1 MSAPPPV
8 ERHQPSFLRF
18 PIQNNRTGFQPVY
31 LPVILIVPGR
41 RTPSGSVLAN
51 SGATDV
57 RFFIADAPDPS
68 KVAGPFNT
76 GLLVP
81 QLSRFVV
88 NVTNLQLV
96 DVQIELSGRRFF
108 DQLGNE
114 KASEDAVE
122 GDVFEHTLIRGGT
135 TSTVPFFP
143 DADYY
148 DLSLFTIDVEDL
160 PRPDRYQFV
169 WEARYNRRIVFDP
182 QVASTQGLT
191 CINVSDTSIAQIKFL
206 ISHPGEVHHEMFKK
220 TPPFYFDNE
229 NFRRADDPI
238 LQFYRPFAD
247 MLQDIFDEQE
257 FLNGINHI
265 NKIPAQLI
273 PYLAFLIG
281 WDLPNFPGVTDEIRR
296 SILRQAVRLQQLKGS
311 RRALVE
317 LFDIFGFTIDLVN
330 LWYSTDGTRLIAPE
344 EQLPD
349 TIQSEE
355 IDVQRVCQID
365 PLIADYNTNG
375 FGEFEI
381 PMLYKTVSDIT
392 VTAYLVTDGATR
404 DALNSVV
411 TELTDDP
418 TALEGSCVQSPDGS
432 IVPQALLAKLPGSDP
447 TVIAMSEVTVDSD
460 TGLGFL
466 NASTSSVPLINK
478 FGVGLDRLKNTLT
491 INFDH
496 HLDFD
501 DGSKIFIF
509 ATYGRDKLIIPSRLN
524 NLRSNRFDVRIL
536 LKSGQE
542 VSPELL
548 EFLLQFVFKLKA
560 FHSLLR
566 KISFDI
572 NLIEAYNVID
582 YCFTQL
588 QVPPP
593 IEEQPE
599 PGASNPCEPVSAD
612 RGLKDEDLNLR
623 NAIFDAL
630 SAEHETWK
638 ALDNTHQSDPDLER
652 FLNLPVTKPIGSECQ
667 FTHAGQD
674 RVLFEPNVDLD
685 HNPDQRPKLC
695 NSLPPSPDN
704 CFKGR
709 VKDELFTIPEVI
721 LCEVV
726 RCRPCVLGMGSG
738 FYWLFPSD
746 VRSVLRDGFGQF
758 AGQNSISFLGKQIFR
773 FNHPTPHSLHYTNR
787 PYLESFQLESDQ
799 LLAYRKPS
807 LEVEKDNLLFPSHR
821 FPTMNRLQNDFTHPI
836 WRAKPWDDPDNDL
849 NAQLV
854 INLDGDQDLIYNDAD
869 LVYLGNGALPDI
881 SSLGSHD
888 DRDFVVTH
896 KVFLVTEPNHPAIQ
910 LDDRIVVTQEESITF
925 DSSTPFGK
933 IFRSYNQSCNQ
944 DFRSGYPAQTGRF
957 AVDPSAIDF
966 DRTSITD
973 DLIEGL
979 GVPVRD
985 EVSGVTA
992 LFTLG
997 SQILVTV
1004 NDLEYGFYIPYR
1016 LDCDCTQFEC
1026 VGTGSTGTGST
1037 GTGSTGSI
1045 SVTGA
1050 TVAGVTG
1057 AGFITVNL
1065 SGCPTDPFRLA
1076 DGTLDP
1082 NCDQLDIDRKMILSE
1097 KLGICSTLLDGTI
1110 SNMLCIL
1117 DDGIIPDNILPQGSF
1132 RYKDDYGVIYEG
1144 AWTFTN
1150 NVLDITYVTKSP
1162 SVWGEEP
1169 SGYVTDLRVF
1179 RRGIV
1184 TTTRQRIRVF
1194 DNGTYEILGTSST
1207 QKIETFQHNVACND
1221 LPFVDNFCYHVD
1233 CMVQDIIDGIVT
1245 CGPRWTE
1252 VNDAQVEWA
1261 DLIIDSN
1268 GDVIGFDT
1276 PPGIQP
1282 MFFINVWGD
1291 SDEFAVCPSLTG
1303 SGSV

>member
-1 MSAPPPV
+1 MPAPQPV

-18 PIQNNRTGFQPVY
+18 PIQNARTGFQPVY
-31 LPVILIVPGR
+31 LPVVLVVPGR
-41 RTPSGSVLAN
+41 RTPSGTVLAN
-51 SGATDV
+51 SGVTDV
-57 RFFIADAPDPS
+57 RFLIVDAPDPS

-81 QLSRFVV
+81 QLDRFVV
-88 NVTNLQLV
+88 NVTDLQLV
-96 DVQIELSGRRFF
+96 DVQIEISGRRFL
-108 DQLGNE
+108 DASGNE
-114 KASEDAVE
+114 KTSEDAVE
-122 GDVFEHTLIRGGT
+122 GDVFEYTLIRGGT
-135 TSTVPFFP
+135 TSTIPFFP

-160 PRPDRYQFV
+160 PRPDRYFFI
-169 WEARYNRRIVFDP
+169 WEAKYNRRVVFDP
-182 QVASTQGLT
+182 HVASTQGQT
-191 CINVSDTSIAQIKFL
+191 CINESDVAVAQIKFL
-206 ISHPGEVHHEMFKK
+206 INHPGEVHHEMYKK
-220 TPPFYFDNE
+220 TPPFYFDND

-317 LFDIFGFTIDLVN
+317 LFDIFGFAIELVN
-330 LWYSTDGTRLIAPE
+330 LWHSTDGTRLIAPE

-355 IDVQRVCQID
+355 IDVQRVCQIE
-365 PLIADYNTNG
+365 PLIADYSTNG
-375 FGEFEI
+375 FGEFEV
-381 PMLYKTVSDIT
+381 PLLYKPTSDIT
-392 VTAYLVTDGATR
+392 VIAYLVTDGATR
-404 DALNSVV
+404 DELNDIV

-418 TALEGSCVQSPDGS
+418 TALESSCIQSPDGS
-432 IVPQALLAKLPGSDP
+432 IIPQALLARLPGSDP
-447 TVIAMSEVTVDSD
+447 TVIAISEVTVDLD
-460 TGLGFL
+460 TELGFL
-466 NASTSSVPLINK
+466 STSTSSIPIINQL
-478 FGVGLDRLKNTLT
+478 GVSLDRLKNILR

-496 HLDFD
+496 HLDFSD
-501 DGSKIFIF
+501 ESKVFIF
-509 ATYGRDKLIIPSRLN
+509 ATYSRDKIILPSQLN

-572 NLIEAYNVID
+572 NFIESYNVID

-588 QVPPP
+588 QTSPPVQ
-593 IEEQPE
+593 EEPE
-599 PGASNPCEPVSAD
+599 PGASNPCEPTSAS
-612 RGLKDEDLNLR
+612 RGLKDEDLDLR

-630 SAEHETWK
+630 SAEHEAWK
-638 ALDNTHQSDPDLER
+638 ALDGTHQSDPGLEH
-652 FLNLPVTKPIGSECQ
+652 FLNLPVTRPIGSECQ
-667 FTHAGQD
+667 FTQVGQD
-674 RVLFEPNVDLD
+674 RVLFEPDVDLD
-685 HNPDQRPKLC
+685 HNVDQRPKLC
-695 NSLPPSPDN
+695 SSTPPSPDN

-709 VKDELFTIPEVI
+709 VKDELFTIPDVV

-738 FYWLFPSD
+738 FYWLFPSNT
-746 VRSVLRDGFGQF
+746 RSVLRNGFGKF
-758 AGQNSISFLGKQIFR
+758 DGQNSISFHGKQIFR
-773 FNHPTPHSLHYTNR
+773 FNHPMPFSLHYTNR
-787 PYLESFQLESDQ
+787 PFLESFQLESDQ

-807 LEVEKDNLLFPSHR
+807 LDIEKDNLLFPSHR
-821 FPTMNRLQNDFTHPI
+821 FPTMNRLQNDFEHPI
-836 WRAKPWDDPDNDL
+836 WRAKPWDDPNNDL
-849 NAQLV
+849 NAQLT
-854 INLDGDQDLIYNDAD
+854 INTDGDEDLVYDDAD
-869 LVYLGNGALPDI
+869 LVYFGNGALPDI
-881 SSLGSHD
+881 SNLGSHD

-896 KVFLVTEPNHPAIQ
+896 KVYLVTEPNHPAIQ
-910 LDDRIVVTQEESITF
+910 LDERIVVTQEESITI

-933 IFRSYNQSCNQ
+933 IFRSFNQDCNQ

-957 AVDPSAIDF
+957 DVDPSLIDF
-966 DRTSITD
+966 DTTAITD
-973 DLIEGL
+973 SLSDALELPI
-979 GVPVRD
+979 RD
-985 EVSGVTA
+985 EMSGVTA

-997 SQILVTV
+997 SQILVTE
-1004 NDLEYGFYIPYR
+1004 NDSEFGFYIPYR

-1026 VGTGSTGTGST
+1026 AGSTGAGITTST
-1037 GTGSTGSI
+1037 G
-1045 SVTGA
+1045 
-1050 TVAGVTG
+1050 AGVT
-1057 AGFITVNL
+1057 INL

-1082 NCDQLDIDRKMILSE
+1082 NCDQLDIEQKVILTE
-1097 KLGICSTLLDGTI
+1097 KPGICSTLLDGTI
-1110 SNMLCIL
+1110 GNMLCIL
-1117 DDGIIPDNILPQGSF
+1117 DDGIIPDDILPQGSF
-1132 RYKDDYGVIYEG
+1132 RYKDDYGIIYEG
-1144 AWTFTN
+1144 AWTFKS

-1162 SVWGEEP
+1162 LVWGEEP
-1169 SGYVTDLRVF
+1169 SGYVKDLRVF
-1179 RRGIV
+1179 RKGIV
-1184 TTTRQRIRVF
+1184 TTTRQIIKVN
-1194 DNGTYEILGTSST
+1194 DDGSYVIQGTSSI
-1207 QKIETFQHNVACND
+1207 QKVETFQHNVVCND

-1233 CMVQDIIDGIVT
+1233 CMAQDILDGIVT

-1252 VNDAQVEWA
+1252 VGDAQVEWA

-1268 GDVIGFDT
+1268 GDVVGFDS
-1276 PPGIQP
+1276 PPDVQP
-1282 MFFINVWGD
+1282 MFFIDVWNE
-1291 SDEFAVCPSLTG
+1291 SNEFAICPPALTG
-1303 SGSV
+1303 SSSV